1 MSALPAQIT
10 EVHRG
15 PEFVAVPV
23 RQPDSRTHLRAE
35 RRAAQ
40 RAERQSRRRWAVG
53 SCALLGASFA
63 LTVGILEVLH

>member
-10 EVHRG
+10 EQHRG

-23 RQPDSRTHLRAE
+23 RQPDSRAHLRAE

-40 RAERQSRRRWAVG
+40 RAERQSRRNWAIG
-53 SCALLGASFA
+53 SCVLLGASFA
-63 LTVGILEVLH
+63 LTVGILEVFH